1 MIIFGRRLFG
11 RTDYV
16 AVGSGSE
23 KKPLFHVATLFAHV
37 QFIPLYPLSSHLF
50 VDVLEGSQAVS
61 IPISGK
67 SVAVAWLRCT
77 TYWTTFFLGIFSLPA
92 ADEFSWQLFLCFVVA
107 LAFAILVTW
116 HGFFNDA
123 SYERA
128 IELLGHVNGG
138 ERFNSAMKR
147 IIAMSYISQSLES
160 GILEELESAMPT
172 TTGELMEVV
181 NPDYANE
188 LVPYETTACIPV
200 GASDSDSISY
210 APTAVAVLQ
219 DAPAKNV
226 EYAFSQDEEQTQ
238 RGQELTIV

>member
-1 MIIFGRRLFG
+1 M
-11 RTDYV
+11 D
-16 AVGSGSE
+16 
-23 KKPLFHVATLFAHV
+23 
-37 QFIPLYPLSSHLF
+37 
-50 VDVLEGSQAVS
+50 
-61 IPISGK
+61 
-67 SVAVAWLRCT
+67 
-77 TYWTTFFLGIFSLPA
+77 SLM
-92 ADEFSWQLFLCFVVA
+92 
-107 LAFAILVTW
+107 
-116 HGFFNDA
+116 DA

-219 DAPAKNV
+219 DAPTKNV
-226 EYAFSQDEEQTQ
+226 EYAFSQEEEQTQ